1 MPTEISLLLESINT
15 FFEELFKKEIQV
27 VSIIPIDN
35 GWNVEFEVIAEE
47 EYMKNRGRKAL
58 IERYEA
64 KVNKNFY
71 VVSYERKL
79 LKERGSL
86 E

>member
-1 MPTEISLLLESINT
+1 MSDITLVLNSMKT
-15 FFEELFKKEIQV
+15 FFVEVFKKEIQV
-27 VSIIPIDN
+27 ISIAPIDN
-35 GWNVEFEVIAEE
+35 GWNVEFEVVTEE
-47 EYMKNRGRKAL
+47 EYMKNRGRKPL

-64 KVNKNFY
+64 KLNENLHVL
-71 VVSYERKL
+71 SYERKL